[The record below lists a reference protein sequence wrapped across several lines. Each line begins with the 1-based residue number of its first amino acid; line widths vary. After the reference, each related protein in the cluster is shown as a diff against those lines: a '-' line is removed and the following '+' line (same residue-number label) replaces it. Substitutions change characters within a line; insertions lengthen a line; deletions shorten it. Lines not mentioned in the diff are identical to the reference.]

1 MKREHFRKQKKNVE
15 KKTDYNTRLLTLIII
30 K

>member
-1 MKREHFRKQKKNVE
+1 MKREHFRKQKKTL